1 MLMPEWENISLN
13 QMIGAEL
20 IQYNDAISDINI
32 YHMTYF
38 IILSLFIRNR
48 KEMVELL
55 LFQWKTQ
62 KVTII

>member
-1 MLMPEWENISLN
+1 MPEWENISLN

-38 IILSLFIRNR
+38 NILSLFIRNR